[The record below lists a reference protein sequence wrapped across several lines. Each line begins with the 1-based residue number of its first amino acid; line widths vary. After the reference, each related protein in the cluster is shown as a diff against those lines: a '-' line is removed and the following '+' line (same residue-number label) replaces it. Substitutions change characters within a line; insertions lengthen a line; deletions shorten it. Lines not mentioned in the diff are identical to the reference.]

1 MNQGNPYSQAKKPAL
16 QSYLEL
22 LGVKHKKM

>member
-1 MNQGNPYSQAKKPAL
+1 MNQGKTYSQAKKPAL
-16 QSYLEL
+16 QAYLEL